1 MSILDVVRN
10 ITAGQATLS
19 DREREFYTL
28 HIRERLSEYRFRHS
42 VNVSKE
48 AVRLAEKYGGD
59 VAKAELAGLL
69 HDVMKDA
76 GRKEQLAL
84 LEQYDVALNDVE
96 QQAPKLW
103 HAIAGAVYVRRVLKI
118 RDDDI
123 VNAVR
128 YHTTARAGMS
138 LLEKIVYIADYT
150 SEERDYKGVEK
161 MRKACNISLEY
172 AMEEALAFGIEVRAE
187 EHTAIHPDTF
197 AAYNEIMLSK
207 PQKKK

>member
-1 MSILDVVRN
+1 L
-10 ITAGQATLS
+10 T
-19 DREREFYTL
+19 DRERDFYTQ
-28 HIRERLSEYRFRHS
+28 HIRERLGDYRFRHS

-48 AVRLAEKYGGD
+48 AVRLAKKYGGD
-59 VAKAELAGLL
+59 VEKAELAGLL

-76 GRKEQLAL
+76 GKKEQLAII
-84 LEQYDVALNDVE
+84 EKYGVKLNEVE

-103 HAIAGAVYVRRVLKI
+103 HAIAGAVYVKKVLRI
-118 RDDDI
+118 RDKDI

-128 YHTTARAGMS
+128 YHTTARAGMT

-161 MRKACNISLEY
+161 MRKASNISLEY
-172 AMEEALAFGIEVRAE
+172 AMEEALAFGIEVRAD

-197 AAYNEIMLSK
+197 AAYNEIMLA
-207 PQKKK
+207 KKENKK

>member
-1 MSILDVVRN
+1 M
-10 ITAGQATLS
+10 T
-19 DREREFYTL
+19 DRERDFYTQ
-28 HIRERLSEYRFRHS
+28 HIRERLGDYRFKHS

-48 AVRLAEKYGGD
+48 AVRLAKLYGCD
-59 VAKAELAGLL
+59 EEKAELAGLL

-76 GRKEQLAL
+76 GKKEQLDII
-84 LEQYDVALNDVE
+84 EKYGVKLNEVE

-103 HAIAGAVYVRRVLKI
+103 HAIAGAVYVKKVLRI
-118 RDDDI
+118 RDKDI

-128 YHTTARAGMS
+128 YHTTARAGMT

-161 MRKACNISLEY
+161 MRKASNISLEY
-172 AMEEALAFGIEVRAE
+172 AMEEALAFGIEVRAD

-197 AAYNEIMLSK
+197 AAYNEIMLA
-207 PQKKK
+207 KKENKK

>member
-1 MSILDVVRN
+1 M
-10 ITAGQATLS
+10 T
-19 DREREFYTL
+19 DRERDFYTQ
-28 HIRERLSEYRFRHS
+28 HIRERLGDYRFRHS

-48 AVRLAEKYGGD
+48 AVRLAKKYGGD
-59 VAKAELAGLL
+59 VEKAELAGLL

-76 GRKEQLAL
+76 GKKEQLAII
-84 LEQYDVALNDVE
+84 EKYGVKLNEVE

-103 HAIAGAVYVRRVLKI
+103 HAIAGAVYVKKVLRI
-118 RDDDI
+118 RDKDI

-128 YHTTARAGMS
+128 YHTTARAGMT

-161 MRKACNISLEY
+161 MRKASNISLEY
-172 AMEEALAFGIEVRAE
+172 AMEEALAFGIEVRAD

-197 AAYNEIMLSK
+197 AAYNEIMLA
-207 PQKKK
+207 KKENKK